1 MSQSKIALPPPP
13 AGAAGLALIYSA
25 DGVHVELAYVDA
37 AGVPV
42 GHSALSIRNEG
53 SVENPQYMA
62 QRLPGPGPNFQQ
74 DEDGRIY
81 MGGT

>member
-1 MSQSKIALPPPP
+1 MSESKIAIPPPP
-13 AGAAGLALIYSA
+13 AGAAGLALIPSA
-25 DGVHVELAYVDA
+25 DGVHAELAYVDA
-37 AGVPV
+37 NGVPV

-53 SVENPQYMA
+53 SIENPQFYA
-62 QRLPGPGPNFQQ
+62 QRLPDPGPHFQQ